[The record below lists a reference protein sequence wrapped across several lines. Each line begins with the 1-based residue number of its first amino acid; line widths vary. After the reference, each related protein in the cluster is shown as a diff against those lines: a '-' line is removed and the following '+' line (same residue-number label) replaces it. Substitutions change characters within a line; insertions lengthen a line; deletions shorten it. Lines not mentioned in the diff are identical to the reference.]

1 MQMGRL
7 LLLFRDRWGVA
18 DVRCAVVEELR
29 HLALHWSELNPT
41 AAIEILHAHP
51 IFVHVDLPVLGRL
64 RLLRLRRRL
73 LRLLRLCLCYHRAR
87 WRRRWRERSRVLSY
101 VYESGDKQSMCRAK
115 EALAVLGGTYSIE
128 L

>member
-7 LLLFRDRWGVA
+7 LLLFRDRWGAV

-41 AAIEILHAHP
+41 AAIDILNGHP
-51 IFVHVDLPVLGRL
+51 IFVHVDLQVLGRL

-73 LRLLRLCLCYHRAR
+73 LRLLSLLSLWLCYHRAL
-87 WRRRWRERSRVLSY
+87 WRRRWRL
-101 VYESGDKQSMCRAK
+101 YESGDKQGMCRAE
-115 EALAVLGGTYSIE
+115 EALAVLRGTYSIE